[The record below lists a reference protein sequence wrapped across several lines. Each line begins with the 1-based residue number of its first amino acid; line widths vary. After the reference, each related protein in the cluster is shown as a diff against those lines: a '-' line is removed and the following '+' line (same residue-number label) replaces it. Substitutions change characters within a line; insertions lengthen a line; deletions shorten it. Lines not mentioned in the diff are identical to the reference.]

1 MNIDYSIRNFRI
13 FGPKGADIS
22 LKPITILTGCNS
34 SGKSS
39 LVKSILLLRNF
50 VTQGLKD
57 RRLDGRFRPQDY
69 SLDFTSQGLKLGS
82 FAMSRN
88 RKSSDRTIGMSYVT
102 TVKGSLMK
110 FKVDLSFAPKVQED
124 INGWLEEF
132 TISSFDDEEIILKVS
147 VKEDG
152 CHLEK
157 LNMNTQMLNHFMRF
171 YSYACLRQSKEL
183 ADYYS
188 ASGNDYSSESF
199 KSDFKAILGNMS
211 SFSPV
216 IGSHEADV
224 YDDAYEDVFKTSK
237 FQRLSVDSKNYGA
250 LKKVSEKKLLF
261 YLPVL
266 DYLEGRNADQIEAL
280 IIPGD
285 DSHFQSDKEFYN
297 GPADFQLIRD
307 IISDFRNSGQKSFT
321 DYYRNLENKKLEC
334 LAEGPY
340 EVVFKDND
348 EDFFKYLRRITN
360 VSNNR
365 SGSVINDGKITFEDV
380 YYILSNWQMAEKGQG
395 TEFLEIFGNKAK
407 AKVFSA
413 YQSFFLYQISQLL
426 LPEFA
431 EGLNYIG
438 NSHTT
443 VQRVYTF
450 DEKDDNLV
458 DAIQDYISLRRKF
471 TLFTK
476 NDSYKLLCE
485 RKKEFMSYSPGTFVN
500 NWLTALGIGEKV
512 SIKVDKEGLG
522 AKLLIRKKDEKIFHS
537 LADEGYGVTQI
548 VFILLRIEIEI
559 LHILENPRNYWRSTT
574 SGLEGANTRTLA
586 VEEPEVSLHPSMQS
600 KLAEIM
606 AEANS
611 LYGVNFIVETHSEYL
626 LRKIQTLV
634 ARKSLSSG
642 DIAIYYFTGETDIPV
657 REIGITPYGTFNQEF
672 GPGFFDEADNLA
684 LSLMKSQMSI

>member
-1 MNIDYSIRNFRI
+1 
-13 FGPKGADIS
+13 
-22 LKPITILTGCNS
+22 
-34 SGKSS
+34 
-39 LVKSILLLRNF
+39 
-50 VTQGLKD
+50 
-57 RRLDGRFRPQDY
+57 
-69 SLDFTSQGLKLGS
+69 
-82 FAMSRN
+82 
-88 RKSSDRTIGMSYVT
+88 MSYVS

-110 FKVDLSFAPKVQED
+110 FKVDLTFAQKEEED
-124 INGWLEEF
+124 INGWLEGF
-132 TISSFDDEEIILKVS
+132 TISSFEDGEVILKVS

-157 LNMNTQMLNHFMRF
+157 LNMNTQMLNHFIRF
-171 YSYACLRQSKEL
+171 YSYASLRQAKEL

-199 KSDFKAILGNMS
+199 RSDFKTILEDIS

-216 IGSHEADV
+216 IGNCEADI
-224 YDDAYEDVFKTSK
+224 YDDAYEDIFKTSK
-237 FQRLSVDSKNYGA
+237 FQRLSVDSKNYSA
-250 LKKVSEKKLLF
+250 LKKVAEKKLLF

-266 DYLEGRNADQIEAL
+266 DLFEAKNADQIEDMFT
-280 IIPGD
+280 PGE
-285 DSHFQSDKEFYN
+285 DSHAQSDKELYS
-297 GPADFQLIRD
+297 GPADFQLISS
-307 IISDFRNSGQKSFT
+307 ILSDFRSSGQKSFI
-321 DYYRNLENKKLEC
+321 DYYRNLENKKLESMQ
-334 LAEGPY
+334 EGPY
-340 EVVFKDND
+340 DVVFKDND
-348 EDFFKYLRRITN
+348 EDFFRYLRRITH

-365 SGSVINDGKITFEDV
+365 SGSVVNDGKITFEDV
-380 YYILSNWQMAEKGQG
+380 YYILSNWQLAEKGQG
-395 TEFLEIFGNKAK
+395 SEFLETFGTKAVVK
-407 AKVFSA
+407 IYSA

-443 VQRVYTF
+443 VQRVYAF

-458 DAIQDYISLRRKF
+458 DAIQEYISLRRKF

-476 NDSYKLLCE
+476 NDSFKALCK
-485 RKKEFMSYSPGTFVN
+485 RKKEFKSYRPGSFVN
-500 NWLTALGIGEKV
+500 KWVNTLRLGEKV

-522 AKLLIRKKDEKIFHS
+522 AKLLIREKEEGLFHS

-559 LHILENPRNYWRSTT
+559 LHIIENPKNYWYSNTIGKEST
-574 SGLEGANTRTLA
+574 NTRTLA

-606 AEANS
+606 SEANS

-634 ARKSLSSG
+634 AGKSLFYD
-642 DIAIYYFTGETDIPV
+642 DISVYYFTGNVDDPV
-657 REIGITPYGTFNQEF
+657 KEIGINSSGTFNQAF

-684 LSLMKSQMSI
+684 FSLMKSQMSI